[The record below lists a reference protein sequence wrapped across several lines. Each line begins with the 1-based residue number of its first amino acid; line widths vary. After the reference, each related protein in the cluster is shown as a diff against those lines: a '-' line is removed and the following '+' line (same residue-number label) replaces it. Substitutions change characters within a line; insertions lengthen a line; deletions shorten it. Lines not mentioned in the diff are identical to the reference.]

1 MRQPNRFISA
11 LAAGTMLGSALIATP
26 VAAQRVEVGNAATIV
41 GTVEITDGAD
51 GEKREIARR
60 ERIAWGDLIET
71 KRRSQLQILLLDRSS
86 FGIGARSS
94 VRIDS
99 FVYDP
104 EAGRSVFAT
113 FLKGALRFFSGSQDD
128 DNSGEITTPSGRIG
142 IRGTAVDIL
151 VGEEAEKIAEDEE
164 AIGRTRSEKD
174 EATLTILRGPG
185 SGTLGG
191 LTPGLVE
198 VEGAGVT
205 VVLDAPGLAAYIPH
219 AGAAPIGPFR
229 ISDSG
234 LSKVQDELAPEVAR
248 AAEGGSILNTLIPV
262 AVGAVALGA
271 ILSGDGDN
279 ANPAGA
285 TADSPRAPNT
295 AGTAP
300 SPNSVPTTSSAPP
313 RPVQ

>member
-1 MRQPNRFISA
+1 MRNPNRLVTA
-11 LAAGTMLGSALIATP
+11 LTASTMLASTLIATP
-26 VAAQRVEVGNAATIV
+26 AAAQRVEVGNAATIV
-41 GTVEITDGAD
+41 GTVEITPGED
-51 GEKREIARR
+51 GETREIERR

-71 KRRSQLQILLLDRSS
+71 KRRSQLQILLLDRST

-94 VRIDS
+94 VQIDS

-104 EAGRSVFAT
+104 DAGRSFFAT
-113 FLKGALRFFSGSQDD
+113 LLKGALRFFSGSQDEG
-128 DNSGEITTPSGRIG
+128 NSGEITTPSGRIG

-151 VGEEAEKIAEDEE
+151 VGEDAEKIAEDEDFV
-164 AIGRTRSEKD
+164 GRTRSEKD
-174 EATLTILRGPG
+174 EATLTVLRGPG
-185 SGTLGG
+185 AGTIGG

-205 VVLDAPGLAAYIPH
+205 VLLDEPGLAAYIPF

-248 AAEGGSILNTLIPV
+248 AADGGSFLETLIPV

-279 ANPAGA
+279 GDPAGV

-300 SPNSVPTTSSAPP
+300 SPNDVPPPTSST
-313 RPVQ
+313 RPIQ

>member
-1 MRQPNRFISA
+1 MRQPNRFTSA
-11 LAAGTMLGSALIATP
+11 LAASTMLGSALYATP

-41 GTVEITDGAD
+41 GTVEITEGDN

-71 KRRSQLQILLLDRSS
+71 SRRSQLQILLLDRST

-113 FLKGALRFFSGSQDD
+113 FLKGALRFFSGSQDEG
-128 DNSGEITTPSGRIG
+128 NSGQITTPSGRIG

-151 VGEEAEKIAEDEE
+151 VGEEAEKIAKDED
-164 AIGRTRSEKD
+164 AVGRTRSEKD
-174 EATLTILRGPG
+174 EATLTVLRGPG
-185 SGTLGG
+185 VATRGG
-191 LTPGLVE
+191 LAPGLVE

-205 VVLDAPGLAAYIPH
+205 VVLDQPGLAAYIPYD
-219 AGAAPIGPFR
+219 GAAPIGPFR

-234 LSKVQDELAPEVAR
+234 LSKLQDELAPEVAR
-248 AAEGGSILNTLIPV
+248 AAEGGSFLETLIPV

-271 ILSGDGDN
+271 ILSGGDDNGN
-279 ANPAGA
+279 AAGA

-300 SPNSVPTTSSAPP
+300 SPNNVPTTSSAPQ
-313 RPVQ
+313 RPIQ